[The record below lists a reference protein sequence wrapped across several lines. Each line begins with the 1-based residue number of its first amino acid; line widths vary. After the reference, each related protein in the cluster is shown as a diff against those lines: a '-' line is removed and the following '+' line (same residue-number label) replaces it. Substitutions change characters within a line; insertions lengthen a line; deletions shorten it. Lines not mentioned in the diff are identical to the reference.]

1 MRRRSRTTCVSRAV
15 CFFLPWRVTSL
26 AVSRLTASSAS
37 LIEADK
43 SPWYLRFARSSL
55 SRPTSKRT
63 LKTSKPTFL
72 RIATGRANHPLRS
85 HRSKILVA
93 VCSVRYI
100 HVPGIPFKQG
110 PKRLLVLT
118 PFSVAGAAGGTLF
131 FSWLIATAEYL
142 LQSGFV
148 SSRHF
153 LCCVPKNLCVSEL
166 SPCPSP
172 SQHIFWRLNHA
183 GQNILQ
189 EGIRQSKLG
198 IAKVKSD
205 CSSFVTF
212 ARVAA
217 MRASSC
223 IVASVLSPSRS
234 CCSQAA
240 IRNACSERKP
250 RFLTAA
256 RTSSRSSPEGYR

>member
-1 MRRRSRTTCVSRAV
+1 MEFQGHVYIVPNKPLQEFCCGDSSKDG
-15 CFFLPWRVTSL
+15 WRGLWQSVEMSVLMSSTS
-26 AVSRLTASSAS
+26 ACWSVWTNC
-37 LIEADK
+37 
-43 SPWYLRFARSSL
+43 FARSSL

-198 IAKVKSD
+198 M
-205 CSSFVTF
+205 C
-212 ARVAA
+212 
-217 MRASSC
+217 
-223 IVASVLSPSRS
+223 
-234 CCSQAA
+234 Q
-240 IRNACSERKP
+240 SEER
-250 RFLTAA
+250 L
-256 RTSSRSSPEGYR
+256 